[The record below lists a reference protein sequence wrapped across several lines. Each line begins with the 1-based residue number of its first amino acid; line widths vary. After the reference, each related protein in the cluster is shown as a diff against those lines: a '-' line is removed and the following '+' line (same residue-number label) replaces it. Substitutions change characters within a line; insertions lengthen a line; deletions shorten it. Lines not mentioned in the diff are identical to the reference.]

1 MQAHLSLANRPTTP
15 TEWRTVDWRKAN
27 RLVRNLRYRIF
38 RATTQGDYK
47 KVRSLQKLLLRS
59 YANRLLSV
67 RKVTQQNRGKYTAG
81 IDQVVVKTPE
91 GKGQMVAILAAHRPW
106 RVQPTRRVYIP
117 KSNGKLRP
125 LGISTIADRCLQMVV
140 KTALEPEWEAKL
152 EGSTYG
158 YRPGRSCQ
166 DAVQKLYF
174 MGLPKNNKHWA
185 VDADLKGCFDNIDQ
199 SFLLD
204 QLGQFPA
211 RGLIQKWLT
220 AGYVDYGQWHP
231 TIAGTPQ
238 GNCISPLLAN
248 IALHGMED
256 ALGVRYDSRGRL
268 CCKRG
273 LAKYADDFVVMCETK
288 ADAEAAIEDLT
299 PWLHERGLA
308 FSPEKTKIVH
318 LREGFDFLGFN
329 FRHYYTPGLTKTG
342 WKLLTK
348 PSKKSIQSI
357 KSRLK
362 QEWLKLRGKPVLE
375 IVMVLNPIIRGWANY
390 FRTGVASRTFSDLEH
405 WMFQRQ
411 RRYAQRRHP
420 NKGPQWWFEKYW
432 GRLNLDRYDNW
443 VFGDKDSGSHLV
455 KFTWFPI
462 ERHVMVK
469 GRASPDDSSL
479 KDYWERRSKMRV
491 KDLTLSRQKLARR
504 QKFKCPGCGESL
516 FNGETLHIHHK
527 TPRSNGG
534 KDCFSNWLLLHDVCH
549 KQHHASEQIKG

>member
-1 MQAHLSLANRPTTP
+1 MQIQLNLANRPTTL
-15 TEWRTVDWRKAN
+15 TEWRTVNWRKAN

-38 RATTQGDYK
+38 RATTQGDYRT
-47 KVRSLQKLLLRS
+47 VRSLQKLLLRS

-67 RKVTQQNRGKYTAG
+67 RKVTQQNRGKHTAG
-81 IDQVVVKTPE
+81 IDQVVIKTPE
-91 GKGQMVAILAAHRPW
+91 GKGQMVDILAVHRPW

-140 KTALEPEWEAKL
+140 KTVLEPEWEAKL

-199 SFLLD
+199 SFLLA

-211 RGLIQKWLT
+211 RGLIQKWLK
-220 AGYVDYGQWHP
+220 AGYVDYGQWYP
-231 TIAGTPQ
+231 TTAGTPQ

-256 ALGVRYDSRGRL
+256 ALGVRYESRGHL
-268 CCKRG
+268 CSKRG
-273 LAKYADDFVVMCETK
+273 LVKYADDFVVMCETK

-299 PWLHERGLA
+299 PWLHERGLT
-308 FSPEKTKIVH
+308 FSPEKTKVVH

-329 FRHYYTPGLTKTG
+329 FRHYPTPGLTKTG

-357 KSRLK
+357 KSKLK
-362 QEWLKLRGKPVLE
+362 QQWLKLRGKPALE
-375 IVMVLNPIIRGWANY
+375 IVMALNPVIRGWANY
-390 FRTGVASRTFSDLEH
+390 FRTGVASRTFSRLED

-420 NKGPQWWFEKYW
+420 NKGPQWWYDKYW

-469 GRASPDDSSL
+469 SRASPDDPSL
-479 KDYWERRSKMRV
+479 KEYWEKRSKMRV
-491 KDLTLSRQKLARR
+491 KDLRPSRQKLARR
-504 QKFKCPGCGESL
+504 QDYKCPRCGESL
-516 FNGETLHIHHK
+516 FNGEILHLHHK
-527 TPRSNGG
+527 IPRSKGG

-549 KQHHASEQIKG
+549 KQCHASEQIKG